1 MAKVSVI
8 IPIYNVERYLERCLN
23 SVINQTEKDFEII
36 IVNDGSTDSSGQ
48 ICDEFANTHPF
59 IRVLHQSHQGV
70 SSARNNA
77 LSHAVGEWIAFCDGD
92 DWYEPLFLEKMLYE
106 AHSQQADYVI
116 CNYKITAEGRPDV
129 ISGSLNGLYS
139 GCDPRLVI
147 AIGPTPS
154 CTHLIKRELF
164 EISNVGYPVEC
175 ERHEELPVIPVLAK
189 YSKRI
194 AIVNEPLY
202 NYYQRGDGTSA
213 SNIKETSDRTFRLA
227 FNLMCQALGEEYEK
241 ETEYHAVYA
250 LLYGRLLKLCKEK
263 AKTRDIISAINQFK
277 KEFPN
282 YNLNPYLKKIGRAKR
297 IFLEFA
303 HLRFVPALRLLS
315 WMHSKIIN

>member
-8 IPIYNVERYLERCLN
+8 IPVYNVERYLERCLN

-36 IVNDGSTDSSGQ
+36 LIDDGSTDSSGK
-48 ICDEFANTHPF
+48 ICDAFSNTHPF
-59 IRVLHQSHQGV
+59 IRVFHQPHLGV
-70 SSARNNA
+70 SSARNRA
-77 LSHAVGEWIAFCDGD
+77 LDNLYGEWIAFCDGD
-92 DWYEPLFLEKMLYE
+92 DWYEPFFLEKMLYE

-116 CNYKITAEGRPDV
+116 CNYKITAEGRSCV
-129 ISGSLNGLYS
+129 VSGSLNGLYS
-139 GCDPRLVI
+139 GCDPKLVI

-164 EISNVGYPVEC
+164 EISNARYPIEC
-175 ERHEELPVIPVLAK
+175 ERYEELPVIPVLAK

-213 SNIKETSDRTFRLA
+213 SNIKEVSDRAFRLA
-227 FNLMCQALGEEYEK
+227 FDLMCQALGEEYK
-241 ETEYHAVYA
+241 NETEYHAVYA

-277 KEFPN
+277 KEFPD